1 MVLLS
6 GTVSGQRFKKAKQAA
21 MYYQYADIIP
31 ILEAVIEKD
40 NKYKVPAMVLLAK
53 SYLYM
58 NNMEKAAEW
67 YAQVIDNESVEPV
80 NHYYYAQVLRTLG
93 RYEEARDQFLRYDS
107 LVPDD
112 RRGKIYA
119 SYCDSIRIWQEQ
131 ESSASVANAGKLN
144 SSYADFSPIM
154 YRDGLIITSE
164 RPGGESGEEI
174 YPWTGKPYLDL
185 FYVETKKDTLDAKID
200 FGPVSPFSRT
210 LNQPYHDGPVTFSKS
225 GDTVFLTR
233 TIDERLKKNKKE
245 EVRTHI
251 LKIFYSISKDG
262 TWIEPLPFYLNSQL
276 YSVGHPA
283 LSENGDLLYFVS
295 DMPGGFGETDIYVCH
310 KEGEN
315 WGPAINLGPVINT
328 FGREMFPWVKDTLF
342 YFSSTG
348 HMGYGGLDLFTSQR
362 INDTSWTKPENLMA
376 PINSSFDD
384 FGIVFSPDQMSGYFS
399 SNRTGG
405 KGGDDIYTFEQIEP
419 EPPVIMAGYVA
430 DCAKEATLSG
440 VVRDKQTL
448 QPLAG
453 ATVFALNKR
462 TNTVVASK
470 TDDAGRYSFHVDA
483 KTTYVVKGMKDSYM
497 SDCYSMV
504 AVNRPQV
511 GRDLLLDKFEVD
523 KVFRLENIYYDLDK
537 WNILPDAAAELDK
550 LVTMMKENPIKI
562 ELSSH
567 TDSRASGEYNQRLSQ
582 RRAESAIQYLI
593 LKGIKPDRLTAMGY
607 GESKLVNRCADDV
620 PCSEKEH
627 QQNRRTEFK
636 VTEITK
642 QPTSLFKPLE
652 AFSPGETMPLNQFD
666 AGFFTSCDYYT
677 GDQLALDE
685 LPEACT
691 RPLAHATVFVLNTL
705 TGKVNILKTDT
716 EGRYEMEVEPDME
729 YVVKAR
735 KEGYLGDCLTTGVG
749 KESVLNEDL
758 RLTKYELEQVFEVE
772 NIYYDLD
779 KWDIRADA
787 EPALNEVV
795 RIMKENPITIELGS
809 HTDCRASD
817 RYNMELSQKRAE
829 SAVRYII
836 FQGVDPYRITAR
848 GHGESKLINHCS
860 DGIPCTEI
868 EHQMNRRTEF
878 RITGIQT
885 GEPSAMESLGRFTE
899 DAVFDR
905 TYFTAD
911 YFDECPIRIP
921 LALGA
926 EVTDKRR
933 WAKYDEAHQ
942 PLPVAMAI
950 ADSKEAAKPTVDSQQ
965 TGHQLVD
972 TPETEPAKPLQPPS
986 STIVEKQTTV
996 TLGWYTVQIA
1006 AGSKPMDKSY
1016 FTGVSGVRRC
1026 LGKDGLYRY
1035 TLGEFQTQQEANA
1048 YKSQIRNQ
1056 GYPDAFVAKI
1066 DENRTDCE

>member
-1 MVLLS
+1 MKPYRILLLILTGSIILLS
-6 GTVSGQRFKKAKQAA
+6 GTVSGQKIKKANQAA

-31 ILEAVIEKD
+31 MLEAVIEKD
-40 NKYKVPAMVLLAK
+40 NKHKVPAMELLAK

-67 YAQVIDNESVEPV
+67 YAQVVENEDIEPES
-80 NHYYYAQVLRTLG
+80 HYYYAQVLRTLG
-93 RYEEARDQFLRYDS
+93 RYEEAKDQFLRYDS
-107 LVPDD
+107 LAPDD
-112 RRGKIYA
+112 PRGKIYA
-119 SYCDSIRIWQEQ
+119 SYCDSIRIWKEQ

-144 SSYADFSPIM
+144 SSYADFSPVF
-154 YRDGLIITSE
+154 YREGLIITSE

-185 FYVETKKDTLDAKID
+185 FYAEAKKDTLDAEIKY
-200 FGPVSPFSRT
+200 GPLSPFSRV
-210 LNQPYHDGPVTFSKS
+210 LNQPYHDGPVTFSEA

-245 EVRTHI
+245 DVRTHI
-251 LKIFYSISKDG
+251 LKIFYSIYKDDA
-262 TWIEPLPFYLNSQL
+262 WIEPLPFYLNSHL

-310 KEGEN
+310 KEVEG
-315 WGPAINLGPVINT
+315 WGPAINLGPMVNT
-328 FGREMFPWVKDTLF
+328 FGREMFPYAKDSLL

-348 HMGYGGLDLFTSQR
+348 HMGYGGLDLFKSQR
-362 INDTSWTKPENLMA
+362 INDTLWTRPENLMA
-376 PINSSFDD
+376 PINSSYDD
-384 FGIVFSPDQMSGYFS
+384 FGVVFNPDQTLGYFS
-399 SNRTGG
+399 SNRPGG
-405 KGGDDIYTFEQIEP
+405 KGSDDIYTFEQIEP

-430 DCAKEATLSG
+430 DCAKDVTLSG
-440 VVRDKQTL
+440 MVRDKQTL

-453 ATVFALNKR
+453 ATVFALNKKM
-462 TNTVVASK
+462 NTVVVSK
-470 TDDAGRYSFHVDA
+470 TDDAGRYSFLVDA

-504 AVNRPQV
+504 AANRPQL
-511 GRDLLLDKFEVD
+511 GRDLLLDKFEVN
-523 KVFRLENIYYDLDK
+523 KVFQLENIYYNLDK
-537 WNILPDAAAELDK
+537 WNIRPDAATELDK
-550 LVTMMKENPIKI
+550 LVMVMKENPIKI

-567 TDSRASGEYNQRLSQ
+567 TDSRASDEYNQRLSQ
-582 RRAESAIQYLI
+582 QRAESAVQYLI
-593 LKGIKPDRLTAMGY
+593 SKGIMPDRLIAMGY
-607 GESKLVNRCADDV
+607 GESKLVNRCADGV

-652 AFSPGETMPLNQFD
+652 SFSTGEILQLNQFD
-666 AGFFTSCDYYT
+666 AGFFANCDYYT
-677 GDQLALDE
+677 GDQLAIDE
-685 LPEACT
+685 FPEACT
-691 RPLAHATVFVLNTL
+691 KPLAHATVFVLNIQ
-705 TGKVNILKTDT
+705 TGKVNILKTDQ
-716 EGRYEMEVEPDME
+716 EGRYQMEVEPDGE

-735 KEGYLGDCLTTGVG
+735 KEGYLGDCLTTEVS
-749 KESVLNEDL
+749 KESLLNEDL
-758 RLTKYELEQVFEVE
+758 RLTKYEIEQVFEVE

-787 EPALNEVV
+787 EPSLNELV

-836 FQGVDPYRITAR
+836 FQGVDPSRITAR
-848 GHGESKLINHCS
+848 GYGESKLINHCS
-860 DGIPCTEI
+860 DGVPCTEK

-885 GEPSAMESLGRFTE
+885 GETSAMESLDRFQ
-899 DAVFDR
+899 DGAVFDR
-905 TYFTAD
+905 SYFAAG
-911 YFDECPIRIP
+911 YFDECPMRIP
-921 LALGA
+921 LAVGA
-926 EVTDKRR
+926 EVTDKRI
-933 WAKYDEAHQ
+933 WAEFARAFQ
-942 PLPVAMAI
+942 PLPTTMPI
-950 ADSKEAAKPTVDSQQ
+950 AASKEVVKPAQPASATV
-965 TGHQLVD
+965 
-972 TPETEPAKPLQPPS
+972 
-986 STIVEKQTTV
+986 VEKQTAV

-1016 FTGVSGVRRC
+1016 FKGITGVRRC

-1035 TLGEFQTQQEANA
+1035 TVGEFQTQQEANA

-1056 GYPDAFVAKI
+1056 GYPDAFVVKI
-1066 DENRTDCE
+1066 DENRTDCQ